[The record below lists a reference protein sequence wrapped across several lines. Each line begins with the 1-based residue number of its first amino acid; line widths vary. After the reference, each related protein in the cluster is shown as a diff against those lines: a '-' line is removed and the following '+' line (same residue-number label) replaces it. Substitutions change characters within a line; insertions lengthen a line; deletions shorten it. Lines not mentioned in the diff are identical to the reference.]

1 MNLNQYEKDLIEFYR
16 LTNNNIKL
24 GVFRLLCSNKGII
37 DIDKTFY
44 IDNEFKKVIQNSQL
58 TEVEER
64 KLSVKSSSKASD
76 PVYLSNKISIIQGYI
91 PIINNGMLCI
101 RTFRCY
107 EER

>member
-24 GVFRLLCSNKGII
+24 GVFRLLCSNKSII

-58 TEVEER
+58 TELEER
-64 KLSVKSSSKASD
+64 KLSVKNSSKASD
-76 PVYLSNKISIIQGYI
+76 PVYLSNKICIIQGYI

-101 RTFRCY
+101 HTFRCY